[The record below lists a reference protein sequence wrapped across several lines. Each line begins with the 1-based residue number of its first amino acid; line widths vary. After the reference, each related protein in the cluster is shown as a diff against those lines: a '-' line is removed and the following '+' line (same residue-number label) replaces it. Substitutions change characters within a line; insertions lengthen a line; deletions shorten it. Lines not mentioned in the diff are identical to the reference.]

1 MTVPESP
8 CPPAPFPAF
17 AAAEEPAGLEDLV
30 PRREPARRTRLVGIL
45 NLTPDSFHDG
55 GRHPDP
61 ASAVAAARAM
71 VDAGADA
78 LDVGAESTRPGA
90 APVSAAGEWARLEP
104 VLGPVAALGV
114 PVSVDTTKAEVAA
127 KALAAGA
134 TLVNDVSGLR
144 RDPELATVCAE
155 HGAGL
160 ILMHSR
166 GEPGTM
172 RSLADYDDVVLE
184 SLRFLEDAMS
194 RAVRAGVPERRII
207 LDPGLGFAK
216 HAGHNLEILRRLP
229 EYLAAGRP
237 VLVGASR
244 KSFLAP
250 HDAPSTAD
258 RLAGTL
264 ATSVL
269 AVLGGAT
276 LLRVHDVRENRR
288 AVSVTEAVLRAPAA
302 GGTVGGAVGSAGG
315 ARAGGAA

>member
-8 CPPAPFPAF
+8 CPPAPVPVP
-17 AAAEEPAGLEDLV
+17 AAADEPAGLGELV
-30 PRREPARRTRLVGIL
+30 PRRDPARRTRLVGIL

-55 GRHPDP
+55 GRLRD
-61 ASAVAAARAM
+61 AADAVDRARAM

-78 LDVGAESTRPGA
+78 LDVGGESTRPGA
-90 APVSAAGEWARLEP
+90 APVSADEEWARLEP
-104 VLGPVAALGV
+104 VLAEVAALGV

-127 KALAAGA
+127 RALGAGA
-134 TLVNDVSGLR
+134 TIVNDVSGLR
-144 RDPELATVCAE
+144 HDPELAAVCAA

-160 ILMHSR
+160 VLMHSR
-166 GEPGTM
+166 GEPRTM
-172 RSLADYDDVVLE
+172 RSLTRYDDVVRE
-184 SLRFLEDAMS
+184 TRRSLQDAME

-216 HAGHNLEILRRLP
+216 TAEQNLSILRRLG
-229 EYLAAGRP
+229 EYLSLGRP

-250 HDAPSTAD
+250 HDAPATAD
-258 RLAGTL
+258 RLEGTL
-264 ATSVL
+264 ATSVI

-302 GGTVGGAVGSAGG
+302 G
-315 ARAGGAA
+315 AGGAA

>member
-17 AAAEEPAGLEDLV
+17 AAAEEPAGLGDLV
-30 PRREPARRTRLVGIL
+30 PRRDPARRTRLVGIL

-55 GRHPDP
+55 GRHPDA

-78 LDVGAESTRPGA
+78 LDLGGESTRPGA
-90 APVSAAGEWARLEP
+90 APVSAGEEWARLEP
-104 VLGPVAALGV
+104 VLGPVVELGV
-114 PVSVDTTKAEVAA
+114 PVSVDTMKAEVAA
-127 KALAAGA
+127 KSLAAGA
-134 TLVNDVSGLR
+134 SLVNDVSGLR
-144 RDPELATVCAE
+144 GDPELAAVCAE

-160 ILMHSR
+160 VLMHSR
-166 GEPGTM
+166 GEPRTM
-172 RSLADYDDVVLE
+172 RSLTDYDDVVRE
-184 SLRFLEDAMS
+184 SLRFLEDAME
-194 RAVRAGVPERRII
+194 RAVRAGVPEARIV

-216 HAGHNLEILRRLP
+216 TAEQNLEILRRLP
-229 EYLAAGRP
+229 EYLSAGRP

-250 HDAPSTAD
+250 HDAPTAAD
-258 RLAGTL
+258 RLEGTL

-288 AVSVTEAVLRAPAA
+288 AVSVTEAVLRAP
-302 GGTVGGAVGSAGG
+302 
-315 ARAGGAA
+315 RAGGSGGAA

>member
-17 AAAEEPAGLEDLV
+17 AAAEEPAGLGDLV
-30 PRREPARRTRLVGIL
+30 PRRDPARRTRLMGIL

-55 GRHPDP
+55 GRHLDG
-61 ASAVAAARAM
+61 AAAVAAARAM
-71 VDAGADA
+71 VEAGADA
-78 LDVGAESTRPGA
+78 LDVGGESTRPGA
-90 APVSAAGEWARLEP
+90 APVPAAEEWQRLEP
-104 VLGPVAALGV
+104 VLGAVIALGV
-114 PVSVDTTKAEVAA
+114 PVSVDTVKAEVAA

-134 TLVNDVSGLR
+134 SLVNDVSGLR
-144 RDPELATVCAE
+144 RDPELAAVCAE

-160 ILMHSR
+160 VLMHSR
-166 GEPGTM
+166 GEPRTM
-172 RSLADYDDVVLE
+172 RSLTDYDDVVRE

-194 RAVRAGVPERRII
+194 RAVRAGVPETRIV

-216 HAGHNLEILRRLP
+216 TAEQNLEILRRLP

-250 HDAPSTAD
+250 HDAPSAAD
-258 RLAGTL
+258 RLEGTL

-288 AVSVTEAVLRAPAA
+288 AVSVTEAVLRAPGAPPRARNA
-302 GGTVGGAVGSAGG
+302 GGGA
-315 ARAGGAA
+315 

>member
-17 AAAEEPAGLEDLV
+17 AAAEEPAGLGDLV
-30 PRREPARRTRLVGIL
+30 PRRDPARRTRLMGIL

-55 GRHPDP
+55 GRHLDG
-61 ASAVAAARAM
+61 AAAVAAARAM
-71 VDAGADA
+71 VEAGADA
-78 LDVGAESTRPGA
+78 LDVGGESTRPGA
-90 APVSAAGEWARLEP
+90 APVPAAEEWQRLEP
-104 VLGPVAALGV
+104 VLGAVIALGV
-114 PVSVDTTKAEVAA
+114 PVSVDTVKAEVAA

-134 TLVNDVSGLR
+134 SLVNDVSGLR
-144 RDPELATVCAE
+144 RDPELAAVCAE

-160 ILMHSR
+160 VLMHSR
-166 GEPGTM
+166 GEPRTM
-172 RSLADYDDVVLE
+172 RSLTDYDDVVRE

-194 RAVRAGVPERRII
+194 RAVRAGVPETRIV

-216 HAGHNLEILRRLP
+216 TAEQNLEILRRLP

-250 HDAPSTAD
+250 HDAPSAAD
-258 RLAGTL
+258 RLEGTL
-264 ATSVL
+264 AASVL

-288 AVSVTEAVLRAPAA
+288 AVSVTEAVLRAPGAPPRARNA
-302 GGTVGGAVGSAGG
+302 GGGA
-315 ARAGGAA
+315 